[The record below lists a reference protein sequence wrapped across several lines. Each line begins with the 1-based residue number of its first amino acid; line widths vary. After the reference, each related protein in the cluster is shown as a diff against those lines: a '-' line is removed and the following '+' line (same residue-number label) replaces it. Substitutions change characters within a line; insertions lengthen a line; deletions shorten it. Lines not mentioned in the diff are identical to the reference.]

1 MQFVKFPLYQQM
13 LHRFPD
19 TLYHICV
26 FLSFSHNLFVKN
38 AESDTN
44 GTIWSQGTDANAVTP
59 LRGKLQEGSLLSI
72 APIQKVICLI

>member
-1 MQFVKFPLYQQM
+1 MQFVKFPLDKQM

-19 TLYHICV
+19 ILYHICV

-44 GTIWSQGTDANAVTP
+44 ATIWSQGTDANAVTP
-59 LRGKLQEGSLLSI
+59 LRSKLQEGSLLSI